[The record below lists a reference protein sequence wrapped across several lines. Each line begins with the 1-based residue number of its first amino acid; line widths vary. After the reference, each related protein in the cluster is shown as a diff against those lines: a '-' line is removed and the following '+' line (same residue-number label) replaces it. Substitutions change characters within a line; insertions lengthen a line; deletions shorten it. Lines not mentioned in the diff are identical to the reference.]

1 MVSVILDLLGGIGGL
16 VTAVLGLV
24 GAVFAALWSRER
36 GKRKDA
42 EGYRDTRKEIDD
54 AMEGL
59 PRDPD
64 AARDWLRERMRNHN
78 KR

>member
-1 MVSVILDLLGGIGGL
+1 MIATILDLLGGTGG
-16 VTAVLGLV
+16 VI
-24 GAVFAALWSRER
+24 AALSSALLAIVTGLLMRER
-36 GKRKDA
+36 SKRKDA
-42 EGYRDTRKEIDD
+42 EDYRKTRKEIDD

-64 AARDWLRERMRNHN
+64 AARDWLRERMRNH